1 MAQSRK
7 SVQPTE
13 QPPLW
18 RSLDFSLQNRRLQQV
33 GALVVTL
40 CGALLVAA
48 VLGLLHS
55 GATDA
60 LALGLRLLFGFGA
73 IVVAVMVMAGGAWA
87 LRALVNDRFVI
98 AWRRVV
104 GGEVLFIALLSLVH
118 IPYPDGHAAADSGI
132 GGGMIGWAISQLLL
146 DKVGKLPAV
155 GLLLLV
161 AGLGAVW
168 AFQLDFSGTGDWI
181 NRQFENFQH
190 RTPAEEPIEAV
201 QPSRTRPARKKTV
214 SRDKPAESE
223 FTPTAASPAKRL
235 RRDKRLPSLDMFRER
250 SKIDIDTALMDER
263 AQIIE
268 ETLESFGIP
277 VKVVEKQQG
286 PTVTQFGLRPGEI
299 ERKLPDGSVKR
310 MKVKV
315 SRITALAN
323 DLALAL
329 SASPIRI
336 EAPVPG
342 KSVVGIEVPNE
353 KSSMV
358 SLRSVFKSD
367 DFRKL
372 EKPLKIALG
381 QDVAGTP
388 VFADLAA
395 MPHVLIAGATGSG
408 KSVCLNAVIAS
419 LLCNNAPE
427 DLVLIMLDPK
437 MVELVM
443 YNGIPHLS
451 LPVVTDLAEAARTLH
466 RVMLEMDR
474 RFQLFKE
481 AGVRNLDAYNKKPGI
496 EKTERFIVVVIDE
509 LADLMMTA
517 PEDIEKT
524 ICRLAQMARA
534 TGIHLVLATQ
544 RPSVDVVTGL
554 IKANFPARISFAVTS
569 QTDSRVIL
577 DSGGAEKLLGRG
589 DMLYMASDAPKLQRL
604 QGCYVPDEELRAVV
618 KYWRDN
624 GFEDESVEGPFELPA
639 ASSVAAAGKDRGDEL
654 LDEAITL
661 VRQFDRASTSFL
673 QRRMGIGYNRAAKLI
688 DMMEDR
694 RIIGKVKEGGLARE
708 VLIKGDDADAEMEIE
723 EE

>member
-1 MAQSRK
+1 MTTCSRPD
-7 SVQPTE
+7 QP
-13 QPPLW
+13 
-18 RSLDFSLQNRRLQQV
+18 
-33 GALVVTL
+33 
-40 CGALLVAA
+40 VA
-48 VLGLLHS
+48 GLLRS

-60 LALGLRLLFGFGA
+60 LAQGLRLLFGYGA
-73 IVVAVMVMAGGAWA
+73 IVVAVMVMFAGA
-87 LRALVNDRFVI
+87 LTLRGLVNDTFVI

-118 IPYPDGHAAADSGI
+118 IPVTDARAAADRGD

-146 DKVGKLPAV
+146 DKVGRLPAL
-155 GLLLLV
+155 GLLLLI
-161 AGLGAVW
+161 ALIGAVW
-168 AFQLDFSGTGDWI
+168 AFRLDFSGTGDWL
-181 NRQFENFQH
+181 NRQLENFQH
-190 RTPAEEPIEAV
+190 RAPAEEPDEAV
-201 QPSRTRPARKKTV
+201 QPTRTRVPRKKTV
-214 SRDKPAESE
+214 SREKPAASES
-223 FTPTAASPAKRL
+223 TPALAASPAKRL
-235 RRDKRLPSLDMFRER
+235 RRDKRLPSLDMFRAR

-263 AQIIE
+263 ARIIE

-277 VKVVEKQQG
+277 VTVVERQQG
-286 PTVTQFGLRPGEI
+286 PTVTQFGLKPGEI
-299 ERKLPDGSVKR
+299 ERKLPDGTVKR

-342 KSVVGIEVPNE
+342 KPVVGVEVPNE

-358 SLRSVFKSD
+358 SLRSVLESDGFK
-367 DFRKL
+367 KL
-372 EKPLKIALG
+372 DKPLKVALG

-408 KSVCLNAVIAS
+408 KSVCLNAAIAS

-427 DLVLIMLDPK
+427 DLRLIMIDPK

-443 YNGIPHLS
+443 YNGIPHLL
-451 LPVVTDLAEAARTLH
+451 LPVVTDLEEAARALH
-466 RVMLEMDR
+466 WAMLEMDHR
-474 RFQLFKE
+474 YQLFKE
-481 AGVRNLDAYNKKPGI
+481 SGARNLDAYNKKPGI
-496 EKTERFIVVVIDE
+496 EEKLPFVVVVIDE

-604 QGCYVPDEELRAVV
+604 QGCYVSDEELRSLVNH
-618 KYWRDN
+618 WRDIAI
-624 GFEDESVEGPFELPA
+624 EDQLAQSPIELPA
-639 ASSVAAAGKDRGDEL
+639 ASSAASAGKDRGDEL

-688 DMMEDR
+688 DMMEGR
-694 RIIGKVKEGGLARE
+694 GIIGPVKEGGLARE
-708 VLIKGDDADAEMEIE
+708 VLIKGGDAADEMETE

>member
-7 SVQPTE
+7 SVQQPE

-33 GALVVTL
+33 VALVVML
-40 CGALLVAA
+40 CGALLAA
-48 VLGLLHS
+48 MLLGLLRS

-60 LALGLRLLFGFGA
+60 ITAGLRLLFGFGA
-73 IVVAVMVMAGGAWA
+73 FVVAVMVMAGGALA
-87 LRALVNDRFVI
+87 LRGLVNDTFVV
-98 AWRRVV
+98 AWRRIV

-118 IPYPDGHAAADSGI
+118 MLFGNDGRATAERGS
-132 GGGMIGWAISQLLL
+132 GGGMIGWAIGSWLAGAIGQLPAIALLL
-146 DKVGKLPAV
+146 IIAAV
-155 GLLLLV
+155 
-161 AGLGAVW
+161 GAVW
-168 AFQLDFSGTGDWI
+168 AFRLDFSATGDWLD
-181 NRQFENFQH
+181 QQLENFRNRAPGQ
-190 RTPAEEPIEAV
+190 EPVEAALAR
-201 QPSRTRPARKKTV
+201 PRPARRKSV
-214 SRDKPAESE
+214 SKDKPVE
-223 FTPTAASPAKRL
+223 PASISTGSNSTAKRL
-235 RRDKRLPSLDMFRER
+235 RRDKRLPTLDIFRER

-263 AQIIE
+263 ARIIE

-277 VKVVEKQQG
+277 VTVVEKQQG
-286 PTVTQFGLRPGEI
+286 PTVTQFGLKPGEI
-299 ERKLPDGSVKR
+299 ERKLPDGTVKR
-310 MKVKV
+310 MKVRV

-342 KSVVGIEVPNE
+342 KPVVGVEVPNE
-353 KSSMV
+353 KSSLV
-358 SLRSVFKSD
+358 SLRSVLKSD
-367 DFRKL
+367 GFRKL
-372 EKPLKIALG
+372 EKPLKVALG

-395 MPHVLIAGATGSG
+395 MPHLLIAGATGSG
-408 KSVCLNAVIAS
+408 KSVCLNAIIAT
-419 LLCNNAPE
+419 LLCNNPPE
-427 DLVLIMLDPK
+427 DLRFLMIDPK
-437 MVELVM
+437 MVELVL
-443 YNGIPHLS
+443 YNGIPHLL
-451 LPVVTDLAEAARTLH
+451 LPVVTDLEEAGRALH
-466 RVMLEMDR
+466 WAMLEMDR
-474 RFQLFKE
+474 RFQSFKE

-496 EKTERFIVVVIDE
+496 EEKLPFVVVVIDE

-517 PEDIEKT
+517 PEEIEKT
-524 ICRLAQMARA
+524 ICRLAQMSRA

-589 DMLYMASDAPKLQRL
+589 DMLYMAADAPKLQRL
-604 QGCYVPDEELRAVV
+604 QGCYVSDDELRSLVSH
-618 KYWRDN
+618 WRDIAI
-624 GFEDESVEGPFELPA
+624 EDQLAETPIALPA
-639 ASSVAAAGKDRGDEL
+639 SSTAAASGKDKGDEL

-688 DMMEDR
+688 DMMEGR
-694 RIIGKVKEGGLARE
+694 GIIGPVKEGGLARE
-708 VLIKGDDADAEMEIE
+708 VLIKTGNADEAMDE
-723 EE
+723 E

>member
-1 MAQSRK
+1 
-7 SVQPTE
+7 
-13 QPPLW
+13 
-18 RSLDFSLQNRRLQQV
+18 
-33 GALVVTL
+33 
-40 CGALLVAA
+40 
-48 VLGLLHS
+48 
-55 GATDA
+55 
-60 LALGLRLLFGFGA
+60 
-73 IVVAVMVMAGGAWA
+73 
-87 LRALVNDRFVI
+87 
-98 AWRRVV
+98 
-104 GGEVLFIALLSLVH
+104 
-118 IPYPDGHAAADSGI
+118 
-132 GGGMIGWAISQLLL
+132 
-146 DKVGKLPAV
+146 
-155 GLLLLV
+155 
-161 AGLGAVW
+161 
-168 AFQLDFSGTGDWI
+168 
-181 NRQFENFQH
+181 
-190 RTPAEEPIEAV
+190 
-201 QPSRTRPARKKTV
+201 
-214 SRDKPAESE
+214 
-223 FTPTAASPAKRL
+223 
-235 RRDKRLPSLDMFRER
+235 MFRAR

-277 VKVVEKQQG
+277 VTVVERQQG
-286 PTVTQFGLRPGEI
+286 PTVTQFGLKPGEI
-299 ERKLPDGSVKR
+299 VRKLPDGSVKR

-342 KSVVGIEVPNE
+342 KPVVGVEVPNE

-358 SLRSVFKSD
+358 SLRSVLESDGFK
-367 DFRKL
+367 KL
-372 EKPLKIALG
+372 DKPLKVALG

-408 KSVCLNAVIAS
+408 KSVCLNAAIAS

-427 DLVLIMLDPK
+427 DLRLIMIDPK

-443 YNGIPHLS
+443 YNGIPHLL
-451 LPVVTDLAEAARTLH
+451 LPVVTDLEEAARALH
-466 RVMLEMDR
+466 WAMLEMDHR
-474 RFQLFKE
+474 YQLFKE
-481 AGVRNLDAYNKKPGI
+481 SGVRNLDAYNKKPGI
-496 EKTERFIVVVIDE
+496 EEKLPFVVVVIDE

-604 QGCYVPDEELRAVV
+604 QGCYVSDEELRSLVNH
-618 KYWRDN
+618 WRDIAI
-624 GFEDESVEGPFELPA
+624 EDQLAQSPIELPA
-639 ASSVAAAGKDRGDEL
+639 ASSAAAAGKDKGDEL

-688 DMMEDR
+688 DMMEGR
-694 RIIGKVKEGGLARE
+694 GIIGPVKEGGLARE
-708 VLIKGDDADAEMEIE
+708 VLIKGGDAADEMETE

>member
-7 SVQPTE
+7 SVQQPE

-33 GALVVTL
+33 VALVVML
-40 CGALLVAA
+40 CGALLAA
-48 VLGLLHS
+48 MLLGLLRS

-60 LALGLRLLFGFGA
+60 ITAGLRLLFGFGA
-73 IVVAVMVMAGGAWA
+73 FVVAVMVMAGGALA
-87 LRALVNDRFVI
+87 LRGLVNDTFVV
-98 AWRRVV
+98 AWRRIV

-118 IPYPDGHAAADSGI
+118 MLFGNDGRAAAERGS
-132 GGGMIGWAISQLLL
+132 GGGMIGWAIGSWLAGAIGQLPAIALLL
-146 DKVGKLPAV
+146 IIAAV
-155 GLLLLV
+155 
-161 AGLGAVW
+161 GAVW
-168 AFQLDFSGTGDWI
+168 AFRLDFSATGDWLD
-181 NRQFENFQH
+181 QQLENFRN
-190 RTPAEEPIEAV
+190 RTPTQEPVEAALAR
-201 QPSRTRPARKKTV
+201 SRPARRKSV
-214 SRDKPAESE
+214 SKDKPVEPAPSS
-223 FTPTAASPAKRL
+223 TGSTSTAKRL
-235 RRDKRLPSLDMFRER
+235 RRDKRLPTLDIFRER

-263 AQIIE
+263 ARIIE

-277 VKVVEKQQG
+277 VTVVEKQQG
-286 PTVTQFGLRPGEI
+286 PTVTQFGLKPGEI
-299 ERKLPDGSVKR
+299 ERKLPDGTVKR
-310 MKVKV
+310 MKVRV

-342 KSVVGIEVPNE
+342 KPVVGVEVPNE
-353 KSSMV
+353 KSSLV
-358 SLRSVFKSD
+358 SLRSVLKSD
-367 DFRKL
+367 GFRKL
-372 EKPLKIALG
+372 EKPLKVALG

-395 MPHVLIAGATGSG
+395 MPHLLIAGATGSG
-408 KSVCLNAVIAS
+408 KSVCLNAIIAT
-419 LLCNNAPE
+419 LLCNNPPE
-427 DLVLIMLDPK
+427 DLRFLMIDPK
-437 MVELVM
+437 MVELVL
-443 YNGIPHLS
+443 YNGIPHLL
-451 LPVVTDLAEAARTLH
+451 LPVVTDLEEAGRALH
-466 RVMLEMDR
+466 WAMLEMDR
-474 RFQLFKE
+474 RFQSFKE

-496 EKTERFIVVVIDE
+496 EEKLPFVVVVIDE

-517 PEDIEKT
+517 PEEIEKT
-524 ICRLAQMARA
+524 ICRLAQMSRA

-589 DMLYMASDAPKLQRL
+589 DMLYMAADAPKLQRL
-604 QGCYVPDEELRAVV
+604 QGCYVSDDELRSLVSH
-618 KYWRDN
+618 WRDIAI
-624 GFEDESVEGPFELPA
+624 EDQLAETPIALPA
-639 ASSVAAAGKDRGDEL
+639 SSTAAASGKDKGDEL

-688 DMMEDR
+688 DMMEGR
-694 RIIGKVKEGGLARE
+694 GIIGPVKEGGLARE
-708 VLIKGDDADAEMEIE
+708 VLIKAGNADEAMDE
-723 EE
+723 E